1 MVRELMEELGLNPV
15 RRVSDQAR
23 TIVNEFFYHPVSRTW
38 YALYAS
44 WVEVEAPILGRA
56 IREAM
61 SESPVEDSP
70 VWVNEWR
77 SEFARD
83 E

>member
-23 TIVNEFFYHPVSRTW
+23 TIVEEFFYYPVSRRW

-44 WVEVEAPILGRA
+44 WVDGEAPILGRA

-61 SESPVEDSP
+61 SESPDEESP

-77 SEFARD
+77 SGFARD